1 MTITTLRRARLLVG
15 TGAATLA
22 LVVPLAGTASAH
34 SGQDGGQ
41 DPRGA
46 VGNGPS
52 DPTGRG
58 LGGNGW
64 RSDPNGTGGGART
77 IAWPWGWKGQGDPK
91 QPSGP
96 QLEKQPKP
104 TTPTTTDPNA
114 TDVQVAA
121 LQRRCTVAID
131 RRLGQLG
138 ALTSRVTAAPNLTDA
153 DEAALAGIVSSAST
167 GLGQLKTT
175 IAADT
180 DLATLQGHCRG
191 IVTGYLVYASVM
203 PQVHVV
209 IAADNVAAAADRLDQ
224 VAAKLVDAIAAAK
237 AAGKD
242 TSAAEA
248 KPADMQ
254 QEIAAGR
261 AAVAGVADPVLALT
275 PSSPARSPVCSA
287 RPGRRSARRRLTW
300 PPLVVTPLR
309 LPRPSGT
316 PASTMTT
323 RGRRPAT
330 WAGSPASASSESR
343 GAAAERGGG
352 HSWPGV
358 TTALFA
364 SQGTGWP
371 QPSLT

>member
-22 LVVPLAGTASAH
+22 LVVPLAGMASAH

-58 LGGNGW
+58 LDGNGW

-77 IAWPWGWKGQGDPK
+77 IAWPWGWKGRGDPK
-91 QPSGP
+91 QPSDP
-96 QLEKQPKP
+96 KQLEKQPKP

-114 TDVQVAA
+114 TDAQVAA

-153 DEAALAGIVSSAST
+153 HEAALAGIVSSAST

-180 DLATLQGHCRG
+180 DPATLQGHCRE
-191 IVTGYLVYASVM
+191 IVTGYLVYTLVT

-248 KPADMQ
+248 KLADMQ

-275 PSSPARSPVCSA
+275 PSSAGSIAGVLGSA
-287 RPGRRSARRRLTW
+287 RAAL
-300 PPLVVTPLR
+300 
-309 LPRPSGT
+309 GT
-316 PASTMTT
+316 AK
-323 RGRRPAT
+323 AHL
-330 WAGSPASASSESR
+330 
-343 GAAAERGGG
+343 AAAGRDAAQAAAALRDAGKHDDHKGSEASNLGWFAGER
-352 HSWPGV
+352 
-358 TTALFA
+358 F
-364 SQGTGWP
+364 
-371 QPSLT
+371 